1 MGAKKGHI
9 SLALPLCIVYGC
21 GMDFLILAAD
31 KPSLA
36 YARQGVQFFQE
47 RLKPLGK
54 VSIRYV
60 KGGPSEEVSG
70 RLLEASKGC
79 LRIAMD
85 ERGENWSTREWEKN
99 VRRWQ
104 LQSVKHIAILIGAAD
119 GHTPALR
126 AASDVVLS
134 LGRHTMQHELALV
147 VLLEQLYRLHTILAG
162 SPYHRD

>member
-1 MGAKKGHI
+1 
-9 SLALPLCIVYGC
+9 
-21 GMDFLILAAD
+21 MDFMVLAAD
-31 KPSLA
+31 KPTLA
-36 YARQGVQFFQE
+36 YARQGVQFFEE
-47 RLKPLGK
+47 RLRPLGK

-60 KGGPSEEVSG
+60 KGGSSGEVSA

-85 ERGENWSTREWEKN
+85 ERGDNWSTREWEKN
-99 VRRWQ
+99 ARRWQ

-126 AASDVVLS
+126 AACDVVLS

-147 VLLEQLYRLHTILAG
+147 VLLEQLYRLHTLLAG